1 MKKDEN
7 RLERTCQLWGW
18 GLFIVSA
25 LFYGW
30 AGIRS
35 GDPLGFLGSLFFLVA
50 CLVFL
55 VPFFIRPGKGRYPGR
70 E

>member
-1 MKKDEN
+1 MKKIKD
-7 RLERTCQLWGW
+7 LEQACQLLGW

-30 AGIRS
+30 ASLRS
-35 GDPLGFLGSLFFLVA
+35 GDLLGFLGSIFFLVA

-55 VPFFIRPGKGRYPGR
+55 IPFFIKKL
-70 E
+70 

>member
-1 MKKDEN
+1 MKKTKN
-7 RLERTCQLWGW
+7 LERTCQLWGW

-30 AGIRS
+30 AS
-35 GDPLGFLGSLFFLVA
+35 LKTGDPLGFLGSTFFLVA

-55 VPFFIRPGKGRYPGR
+55 IPFIIKKS
-70 E
+70 